1 MFFSTHLRDGHPVF
15 HHPGLVNLVTVLL
28 KGRISGSYGWSIIWI
43 ILDNMDNMDLPS
55 VNMDSTAIGKI
66 LDNIV

>member
-1 MFFSTHLRDGHPVF
+1 MFFSTHLRDGHPGF

-28 KGRISGSYGWSIIWI
+28 KGRISGSYGWSIILI

-55 VNMDSTAIGKI
+55 VNMDSTAIGII
-66 LDNIV
+66 LENIG